1 MLSPCLTLYTPM
13 LWWFHLSI
21 QQGLLSIFITH
32 YWIAYLQTWPKKF
45 EAPASRHD
53 GAPLSLYFWNTRL
66 WPPPHH
72 IFLSATLFFA
82 QHITHC
88 FTSLEIHSSWVVR
101 RGSNVIL
108 IKASPLPLLFF
119 FSSLNS
125 EHILHTS
132 ALLQKLGG
140 HRGSVAGRHARP
152 LIIGQSKVWPRRP
165 LVIWHQFVEKL
176 QISNSTRC
184 EMNRNL

>member
-1 MLSPCLTLYTPM
+1 MLSPCLTLYTSM

-32 YWIAYLQTWPKKF
+32 YWIAYLQKCPKKY
-45 EAPASRHD
+45 EGPASSHD

-66 WPPPHH
+66 WRPPHH

-108 IKASPLPLLFF
+108 IKVSPLPWLFF
-119 FSSLNS
+119 CLRWTLNTFCTPQLSSRS
-125 EHILHTS
+125 WVVT
-132 ALLQKLGG
+132 GG
-140 HRGSVAGRHARP
+140 RWQGVMQDLS
-152 LIIGQSKVWPRRP
+152 
-165 LVIWHQFVEKL
+165 
-176 QISNSTRC
+176 
-184 EMNRNL
+184 